1 MQNIIALLSA
11 DIRKK
16 MMEKNGVDILAPKL

>member
-16 MMEKNGVDILAPKL
+16 NDGKNGVDILAPKL